1 MPFLPQ
7 PQSLRNEVRPIPE
20 VRPILI
26 AAAALLVFGAAPHAA
41 ASDFDTEHLFGFTE
55 GSDIGEK
62 GERELELEFEGRGA
76 KRHGSYR
83 ALSQATALKLTL
95 TDNFRIAPAIAFDHY
110 HIRGVPGL
118 ADRSSATLSEIAFE
132 MKYRVLDRETGPFGL
147 TLAAT
152 PFWGHVDTASGEPE
166 NAYGVS
172 LRALADK
179 ELVADRLFGALNLGY
194 GIANSRS
201 RAGRVWE
208 RSSDLAISAAVTGRV
223 SESVFLGIETRY
235 ERAHEDL
242 TVGRLA
248 GWALFVGPTLY
259 ARLGDTAF
267 LSVAWNAQVAGHAS
281 GDGSRLDLDNFE
293 RNQVMVRFGIAF

>member
-1 MPFLPQ
+1 M
-7 PQSLRNEVRPIPE
+7 
-20 VRPILI
+20 RPILV

-41 ASDFDTEHLFGFTE
+41 ASGFDTEHLFGFTE

-62 GERELELEFEGRGA
+62 GERELEIELEGRGG
-76 KRHGSYR
+76 KRSGTYR

-110 HIRGVPGL
+110 HLSDVPGL
-118 ADRSSATLSEIAFE
+118 ADRSSGNLSEIAFE
-132 MKYRVLDRETGPFGL
+132 MKYRVLDRDQSRVGL

-152 PFWGHVDTASGEPE
+152 PYWGRVDSGSGERE
-166 NAYGVS
+166 DSYGIG
-172 LRALADK
+172 LRVLMDT
-179 ELVADRLFGALNLGY
+179 EIVPDRLLAAVNLGY
-194 GIANSRS
+194 GFGNSRS
-201 RAGRVWE
+201 RAVRVWE
-208 RSSDLAISAAVTGRV
+208 KSSDLALSAALTARTG
-223 SESVFLGIETRY
+223 ESVFLGIETRY

-242 TVGRLA
+242 TIGRLA

-259 ARLGDTAF
+259 ARLGEHAF
-267 LSVAWNAQVAGHAS
+267 LSLAWNAQVAGHAS

>member
-1 MPFLPQ
+1 M
-7 PQSLRNEVRPIPE
+7 
-20 VRPILI
+20 RPILV

-41 ASDFDTEHLFGFTE
+41 ASGFDTEHLFGFTE

-62 GERELELEFEGRGA
+62 GERELEIELEGRGG
-76 KRHGSYR
+76 KRSGTYR

-110 HIRGVPGL
+110 HLSGVPGL
-118 ADRSSATLSEIAFE
+118 ADRSSGNLSEFAFE
-132 MKYRVLDRETGPFGL
+132 MKYRVLDRDQSRVGL

-152 PFWGHVDTASGEPE
+152 PYWGRVDSGSGERE
-166 NAYGVS
+166 DSYGIG
-172 LRALADK
+172 LRVLMDT
-179 ELVADRLFGALNLGY
+179 EIVPDRLLAAVNLGY
-194 GIANSRS
+194 GFGNSRS
-201 RAGRVWE
+201 RAVRVWE
-208 RSSDLAISAAVTGRV
+208 KSSDLALSAALTARTG
-223 SESVFLGIETRY
+223 ESVFLGIETRY

-242 TVGRLA
+242 TIGRLA

-259 ARLGDTAF
+259 ARLGEHAF
-267 LSVAWNAQVAGHAS
+267 LSLAWNAQVAGHAS